1 MEDSEWNNLINKNIN
16 EETGKRKEQNS
27 KRQELAFNIEF
38 KLLKIVSDRK
48 VRIQKRVP
56 QTRSAEVNSVGV
68 ELLVKTSNFNSK

>member
-1 MEDSEWNNLINKNIN
+1 MKRPE
-16 EETGKRKEQNS
+16 KRKEQHS

-68 ELLVKTSNFNSK
+68 ELLVMTIAILIVNNQSE